1 MEITTANLLSLQFF
15 SFEPLA
21 AAVGNGIIAPQARAI
36 ASATKAIAEQDFLL
50 TSGEPA
56 TSPALLLFSD
66 AALPI
71 QASITGTILNFF
83 V

>member
-1 MEITTANLLSLQFF
+1 MEISTANLLSLQFF
-15 SFEPLA
+15 SVEPLA
-21 AAVGNGIIAPQARAI
+21 VAAGNGTVAPQAKAI
-36 ASATKAIAEQDFLL
+36 ANATKAVAQENFVL

-66 AALPI
+66 DAQPVE
-71 QASITGTILNFF
+71 ASTTGTILDFF

>member
-1 MEITTANLLSLQFF
+1 MEITTANLLSLQFY
-15 SFEPLA
+15 SVEPLA
-21 AAVGNGIIAPQARAI
+21 SAAGNGTISPLATAI
-36 ASATKAIAEQDFLL
+36 ASATKAVAEENFAL

-66 AALPI
+66 NAQPV
-71 QASITGTILNFF
+71 QASTTGTILDFF

>member
-15 SFEPLA
+15 SVEPLA
-21 AAVGNGIIAPQARAI
+21 LAAGNGTVALQAQAI
-36 ASATKAIAEQDFLL
+36 ANATKAVAEQNFAL

-66 AALPI
+66 DARLI
-71 QASITGTILNFF
+71 QSTTTGTILDFF